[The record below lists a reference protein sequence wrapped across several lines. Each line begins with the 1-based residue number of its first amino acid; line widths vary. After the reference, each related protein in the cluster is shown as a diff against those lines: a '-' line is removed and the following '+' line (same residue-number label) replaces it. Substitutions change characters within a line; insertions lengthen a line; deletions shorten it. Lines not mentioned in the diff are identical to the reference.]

1 MNNHDIYNF
10 SDNLNFLIT
19 TSRIIR
25 VDINF
30 NNILKIKFNPIY
42 IIYLILRN
50 EN

>member
-10 SDNLNFLIT
+10 SGNFIFLIT

-30 NNILKIKFNPIY
+30 NYILKIKFNSIY
-42 IIYLILRN
+42 IIYLIFRN